1 MPDVTIGL
9 VDEAGVYE
17 EVQLSEMDWVEE
29 DGMWY
34 YPCPCGDVFE
44 LSKEAFDA
52 GERIARCP
60 SCSLKVKVLTEAA
73 APAPESSNKAEAT
86 EQPPE
91 NEPVDI
97 RSLHEDLLLQIFG
110 CARLDALLALR
121 CASRDFA
128 TLARQTLKTSPRWE
142 QPRKLM
148 RKENFNGKKEALSA
162 VRADDYE
169 LIEALILSRAF
180 KINST
185 VYEAGLPT
193 PEEAIWHPAHA
204 LMTPEQIWHPS
215 HPLIQIY
222 AEQAIAANPPPKS
235 TLLHCAHTAQMVHLL
250 VGLGAD
256 VDVRNAEGRTPL
268 MDACAVGLVEV
279 VRALCECGASVD
291 LRDVEQRP
299 MYAKTA
305 AQYASEC
312 DVRRAQPQWRASSDT
327 PRHMERD
334 GNACVAVLME
344 HGAGVAG
351 LFTHDELDQSFG
363 MPETPR

>member
-1 MPDVTIGL
+1 MVLPV
-9 VDEAGVYE
+9 
-17 EVQLSEMDWVEE
+17 
-29 DGMWY
+29 
-34 YPCPCGDVFE
+34 PCGDVFE

-73 APAPESSNKAEAT
+73 APAAESSNKAEAT

-97 RSLHEDLLLQIFG
+97 REFQMVSAAPNVG

-128 TLARQTLKTSPRWE
+128 TLIARQTLKTSPRWE
-142 QPRKLM
+142 QPRKLTEKGEFQ
-148 RKENFNGKKEALSA
+148 RKEEALSA

-169 LIEALILSRAF
+169 PIEALIPSRAF

-185 VYEAGLPT
+185 VGEAGLPT
-193 PEEAIWHPAHA
+193 PEKAIWHPAHA